1 MKDVVDRVV
10 QYPNRYKLVD
20 TSSNKTLGTFD
31 LYEEPGTVRVEG
43 TPVDAALFD
52 SIREDISMNAIKLDN
67 ILDNIYPVGSIFLST
82 SDVNPG
88 TYLYGTTWE
97 RWGVGRV
104 PFSVDESQEEFSEV
118 EKTGGEKEH
127 TLNPDEMPKHYHRGI
142 SWGTNENS
150 SSTTIVPIVETA
162 KKYVGIDDDNF
173 TENVYQVLDDVM
185 TDLAGESIPHNIL
198 NPYITC
204 YMWKR
209 TA

>member
-10 QYPNRYKLVD
+10 QYPNRYKLID
-20 TSSNKTLGTFD
+20 TSTNKTLGTFD

-43 TPVDAALFD
+43 TPVDAALFN
-52 SIREDISMNAIKLDN
+52 SIREDISMNVLTLDS
-67 ILDNIYPVGSIFLST
+67 IYPVGSIFLST

-118 EKTGGEKEH
+118 EKTGGEKKHTLTTMEMPEH
-127 TLNPDEMPKHYHRGI
+127 THLGI
-142 SWGTNENS
+142 QWTTNESSASTQKVPVIKEDKKMMAGS
-150 SSTTIVPIVETA
+150 SSNVTYEMEDVTVGTTGRN
-162 KKYVGIDDDNF
+162 Y
-173 TENVYQVLDDVM
+173 
-185 TDLAGESIPHNIL
+185 PHNIL